1 MDDIPEVANVDL
13 ILFIILFIIVISKV
27 MLPSEV
33 AAASGTGSL
42 ALFLAILK

>member
-1 MDDIPEVANVDL
+1 MDDIPEVANVHL

-27 MLPSEV
+27 MIPSEV
-33 AAASGTGSL
+33 AAL